1 MEDLPRALT
10 VSNGGRP
17 RIVPD
22 ASASQRSHS
31 LERGRGSDAAVDSA
45 LTPGSEGP
53 PTLPLGPPV
62 RAVRPRGVIVFRPRT
77 TVAVHAEDPILR
89 AGVLSQLRPRPE
101 VAVVPDDDLDRATV
115 AVVVGDTIGPD
126 LLRALGAL
134 RSRGH
139 VRLVV
144 VSTHVDDAALTAV
157 LDVGVAGILRRA
169 DATAD
174 RLVLA
179 IEAAAAGEGSLPP
192 DLLGRLLDQVDRF
205 QRAAR
210 GAAGTGTLADRE
222 VQVLR
227 LVADG
232 YDTSEIASRLCYSQ
246 RTVKSV
252 LHDVTMRLHL
262 RNRSHAVAYALRH
275 GLL

>member
-1 MEDLPRALT
+1 MFRT
-10 VSNGGRP
+10 
-17 RIVPD
+17 RI
-22 ASASQRSHS
+22 
-31 LERGRGSDAAVDSA
+31 
-45 LTPGSEGP
+45 
-53 PTLPLGPPV
+53 
-62 RAVRPRGVIVFRPRT
+62 
-77 TVAVHAEDPILR
+77 TVAVHADDPILR
-89 AGVLSQLRPRPE
+89 AGVVSQLRPRPE
-101 VAVVPDDDLDRATV
+101 VALMPDDELDRASV
-115 AVVVGDTIGPD
+115 AVVVGDVIGPE
-126 LLRALGAL
+126 LLRTLGAL
-134 RSRGH
+134 RSRGQ

-144 VSTHVDDAALTAV
+144 VSTHVDDVALTAV
-157 LDVGVAGILRRA
+157 LDVGVAGLIRRS

-179 IEAAAAGEGSLPP
+179 IQAADAGEGSLPP

-210 GAAGTGTLADRE
+210 GAADSGGLAERE
-222 VQVLR
+222 VRVLR

-232 YDTSEIASRLCYSQ
+232 YDTSEIASRLCYSP